1 MRSTHI
7 GTSSTWPRA
16 LAVTTSPG
24 ALYGHPHRWHLCL
37 NTSFQKSIALTLC
50 LWIFQW
56 KSLNCSKELCLIS
69 QMRSPDQ
76 IKPQLQNTVL
86 FFFSFWRFYLFPDRG
101 EGKEKER
108 ERNISVWLPLP
119 YPPLGTHLQPRLEA
133 RRNISFFLPTCIWWL
148 IITTNANNKV
158 PSWHRARWQVLY
170 VS

>member
-76 IKPQLQNTVL
+76 ITPQLQNTVL

-108 ERNISVWLPLP
+108 ERNISVWWPLVHP
-119 YPPLGTHLQPRLEA
+119 HLGPGLQPRHVPWLGTKPVTIWLAGWHSVHWATSA
-133 RRNISFFLPTCIWWL
+133 RALCLFLTWVICL
-148 IITTNANNKV
+148 LK
-158 PSWHRARWQVLY
+158 L
-170 VS
+170 